1 MYKSQMGTEMPQ
13 QPGGGGYSQPRTRAR
28 ARTHTH
34 THTHTH
40 TEAHMLLCLTG
51 PSTAALGLPKLP
63 AELGKGKAFIP
74 LFLLFPW
81 WLR

>member
-1 MYKSQMGTEMPQ
+1 MGIGMPQ
-13 QPGGGGYSQPRTRAR
+13 RPGGGGYSQPRMH

-34 THTHTH
+34 TQ
-40 TEAHMLLCLTG
+40 TEAHMLLCLTE
-51 PSTAALGLPKLP
+51 PPTAAPGLPKLP

-74 LFLLFPW
+74 RFLLFPW